1 MLPVGSQTHDLAL
14 HLALTVPALKQ
25 GKLSLEAP
33 GKLKKKKTYETKP
46 RIQKREAH
54 KPQFKETL
62 R

>member
-33 GKLKKKKTYETKP
+33 VKFKKKKLMKQSP